1 MKLLDYI
8 QGLRK
13 GKEAH
18 RLEKESMKDPF
29 LADAMDGY
37 HQVEGNHAEQIRKLQ
52 MKVSAQAGKKKNLY
66 AIGWSVAACLI
77 IGVGISSYFLM
88 MKNSIGE
95 EEVLIAKENVPPMVD
110 EPEKTATI
118 PDKTVTVPN
127 KTSPVPDRT
136 AQALQASKPMPK
148 SKTRSTT
155 PSEIT
160 PVGATPIKETL
171 AEETDTSSNDI
182 NRKQILLVSR
192 TAQTGNAIKGKV
204 VDEQGNPII
213 GANVT
218 YKEAHLGTVTNLDG
232 EFSLPKREGEDE
244 IIVSFIGFENA
255 VIPVDTNQTMLIAMN
270 SSDSNLNEAVVTGN
284 GIPKKIKVTGAITSI
299 SPEELKVDKNR
310 SNTYAGALKKVKKSG
325 MKPGKELPASKP
337 VIGMKQYK
345 KYLKKNM
352 IRPVDE
358 DCARTKGKVT
368 LSFFIDRN
376 RRPYKIEVK
385 ESLCESLDKEAI
397 RLIEEGPD
405 WTYSNK
411 PVEIKVKF

>member
-52 MKVSAQAGKKKNLY
+52 MKVSARAGKKKNLY

-77 IGVGISSYFLM
+77 IGVGISCYFLM
-88 MKNSIGE
+88 MKNSIGG
-95 EEVLIAKENVPPMVD
+95 EEVFIAKENVPPMVS
-110 EPEKTATI
+110 EPEITATM
-118 PDKTVTVPN
+118 PD
-127 KTSPVPDRT
+127 SI
-136 AQALQASKPMPK
+136 AQAQQASKPLPK
-148 SKTRSTT
+148 SKTRST
-155 PSEIT
+155 PSTEIT
-160 PVGATPIKETL
+160 PAGATSIEETL
-171 AEETDTSSNDI
+171 AEETDTLSHDI
-182 NRKQILLVSR
+182 DQKQILLVSR
-192 TAQTGNAIKGKV
+192 TAQTGNVIKGKV
-204 VDEQGNPII
+204 VDEHGNPII

-218 YKEAHLGTVTNLDG
+218 YKEGHLGTVTNLDG
-232 EFSLPKREGEDE
+232 GFSLPKREGDDE
-244 IIVSFIGFENA
+244 IIVSLIGFEK
-255 VIPVDTNQTMLIAMN
+255 VVMPVDTNQTMLIAMN
-270 SSDSNLNEAVVTGN
+270 SSDSKLDEDVVAGN
-284 GIPKKIKVTGAITSI
+284 GIPKKIKITGAITSV
-299 SPEELKVDKNR
+299 SPEDLKVDKNR
-310 SNTYAGALKKVKKSG
+310 SNTYAGAIKKVKKSL
-325 MKPGKELPASKP
+325 MKQGKKLPASKP

-358 DCARTKGKVT
+358 DCAKTKGKVT

-376 RRPYKIEVK
+376 GRPHKIKVK